1 VENLQKYLIQNK
13 EANKMCVEVAIFVM
27 MRDWFV
33 IKRGLLFFYKKKWKK
48 KKLGRGRR
56 GRLFGYNL
64 KTINGY

>member
-1 VENLQKYLIQNK
+1 
-13 EANKMCVEVAIFVM
+13 MCVEVAIFVM
-27 MRDWFV
+27 MRAWFV